1 MINQGATS
9 LLLDDPLPSASL
21 FFFLTG
27 VSALEVGV
35 DGIIGSTIAAGLMLV
50 AIVIVSAI
58 LCYK

>member
-21 FFFLTG
+21 FFLTG